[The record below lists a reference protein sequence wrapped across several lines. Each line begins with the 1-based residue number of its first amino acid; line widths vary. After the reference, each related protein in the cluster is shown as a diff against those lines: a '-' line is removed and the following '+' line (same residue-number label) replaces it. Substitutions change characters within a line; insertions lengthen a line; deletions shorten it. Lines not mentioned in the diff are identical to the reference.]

1 MAPGRLGPGTARKH
15 AARRAQLL
23 QGAARVVRG
32 RAAGAA
38 GLVVTEY
45 LAQPY
50 R

>member
-1 MAPGRLGPGTARKH
+1 MAPGGLRPGTARKH
-15 AARRAQLL
+15 PGRRAQLL

-38 GLVVTEY
+38 GRIGTEY